1 MLIPKPKF
9 PADVNRMIDASL
21 YLCSMLLS
29 HNKTFYPFAAI
40 CIDGD
45 IQSVFF
51 DEKKKHECGV
61 IEQLEDMILQHTVNV
76 PKSNSLIVYSAYV
89 ETPQTDTQDVLV
101 FEVMLHTGVMQ
112 QILYPVSFSS
122 DKVDIGT
129 AFMHQTL

>member
-1 MLIPKPKF
+1 
-9 PADVNRMIDASL
+9 
-21 YLCSMLLS
+21 
-29 HNKTFYPFAAI
+29 
-40 CIDGD
+40 
-45 IQSVFF
+45 
-51 DEKKKHECGV
+51 
-61 IEQLEDMILQHTVNV
+61 MILQHTVNV

-122 DKVDIGT
+122 DKVEIGT